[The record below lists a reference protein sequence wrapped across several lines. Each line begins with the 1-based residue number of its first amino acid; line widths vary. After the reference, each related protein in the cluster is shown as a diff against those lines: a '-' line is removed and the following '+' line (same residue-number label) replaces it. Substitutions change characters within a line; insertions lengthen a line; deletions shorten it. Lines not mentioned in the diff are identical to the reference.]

1 MTLQRIV
8 GAGVLS
14 FIFMIVAV
22 LLLYQGQ
29 DDTAQNTTTDDDLIL
44 MDIVPEAAVT
54 ALETDE
60 LLSDEIPLGALS
72 SEASNTNSETMS
84 SPVIEPPVEDN
95 TPLVLEKPAAELT
108 VPKPNVI
115 ETPKDKWF
123 LQIASFSHQENA
135 KQLILDLKQKGIEA
149 KADMVIGQKGQIY
162 RVRTIPQS
170 SKDKTEQAA
179 EKIKQY
185 FDITPQLLHRKIK

>member
-72 SEASNTNSETMS
+72 SEESNTNPETMS

>member
-8 GAGVLS
+8 GAGALS
-14 FIFMIVAV
+14 VVFMIVAA
-22 LLLYQGQ
+22 LLLYKG
-29 DDTAQNTTTDDDLIL
+29 DDDKALNAIIDNDLML
-44 MDIVPEAAVT
+44 MDIAPEETVT

-60 LLSDEIPLGALS
+60 LLSDDMDLEVLS
-72 SEASNTNSETMS
+72 LEASNVDIETIS
-84 SPVIEPPVEDN
+84 SSVVEQPAVDN
-95 TPLVLEKPAAELT
+95 TPPVLEELAAELT
-108 VPKPNVI
+108 VPKPHVV
-115 ETPKDKWF
+115 ETPNEKWF
-123 LQIASFSHQENA
+123 LQVASFSHQENA

-170 SKDKTEQAA
+170 SKDKTEQVA